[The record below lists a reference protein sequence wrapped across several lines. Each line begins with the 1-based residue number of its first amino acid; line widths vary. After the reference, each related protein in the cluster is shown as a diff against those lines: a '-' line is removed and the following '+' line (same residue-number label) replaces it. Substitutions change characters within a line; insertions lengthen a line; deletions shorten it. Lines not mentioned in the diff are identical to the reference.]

1 MFDELDRLL
10 DRQGLSRTEY
20 SELLIRLLDHGVLCR
35 DESQVEQ
42 TLYDR
47 YLRLEEPVH
56 EYLELLGIQIQH
68 DRRFHFVRLFP
79 PGAEVPGLDNS
90 GEGPFSGG
98 FRARLS
104 QQEVALVLVLRSLY
118 DRALREGQV
127 DEHGCVLASLESVSI
142 AMRNVLRRSLPE
154 NLTERRQLFRR
165 LRQLRL
171 IQLNQDEAVESGD
184 FWLRIRP
191 MILSYVSDE
200 VLSTLTE
207 APADDEA
214 ELNAEEQAATEADD
228 VVADIESEGETDN
241 ESEADEADADDSSLT
256 VTDDSASV
264 FARD

>member
-42 TLYDR
+42 QLYDR
-47 YLRLEEPVH
+47 YLRLEEPVRD
-56 EYLELLGIQIQH
+56 YLELLGIQIQH

-127 DEHGCVLASLESVSI
+127 DENGCVLASLEGVSI

-154 NLTERRQLFRR
+154 NMTERRQLFRR

-200 VLSTLTE
+200 VLSTLTD
-207 APADDEA
+207 APADAEA
-214 ELNAEEQAATEADD
+214 ELNAQDDAATEAEEL
-228 VVADIESEGETDN
+228 VAEVDAETEEESA
-241 ESEADEADADDSSLT
+241 ADDADDSSIT
-256 VTDDSASV
+256 ITDDTASV

>member
-10 DRQGLSRTEY
+10 EQQGLSRTDY

-42 TLYDR
+42 QLYDR
-47 YLRLEEPVH
+47 YLRLEEPVRD
-56 EYLELLGIQIQH
+56 YLDVLSIQIQH

-79 PGAEVPGLDNS
+79 PGAEVPGMDSS
-90 GEGPFSGG
+90 GEGAFGGG
-98 FRARLS
+98 FRTRMS

-118 DRALREGQV
+118 DRALREGQI
-127 DEHGCVLASLESVSI
+127 DENGCVLASLESVSI
-142 AMRNVLRRSLPE
+142 ALRNLLRRSLPD

-171 IQLNQDEAVESGD
+171 IQLSQEDENDDGD

-200 VLSTLTE
+200 VLATLSEAATDSDATLADPDSEAGAVQTE
-207 APADDEA
+207 ASSDPADQD
-214 ELNAEEQAATEADD
+214 
-228 VVADIESEGETDN
+228 
-241 ESEADEADADDSSLT
+241 ADADASVS
-256 VTDDSASV
+256 DDSASV

>member
-10 DRQGLSRTEY
+10 EQQGLSRTEY

-42 TLYDR
+42 QLYDR
-47 YLRLEEPVH
+47 YLRLEEPVRD
-56 EYLELLGIQIQH
+56 YLDVLSIQIQH

-79 PGAEVPGLDNS
+79 PGAEVPGMDSS
-90 GEGPFSGG
+90 GEGAFGGG
-98 FRARLS
+98 FRTRMS

-118 DRALREGQV
+118 DRGLREGQI
-127 DEHGCVLASLESVSI
+127 DEYGCVVASLESVSI
-142 AMRNVLRRSLPE
+142 ALRNLLRRSLPD

-171 IQLNQDEAVESGD
+171 IQLSQEEGNDDGD

-200 VLSTLTE
+200 VLSTLSE
-207 APADDEA
+207 AS
-214 ELNAEEQAATEADD
+214 T
-228 VVADIESEGETDN
+228 ETDETVTALDS
-241 ESEADEADADDSSLT
+241 ESDTTNILDTTEPSGHSDQDADVGDTNDST
-256 VTDDSASV
+256 SV